1 MNHKLVTVADRFE
14 YEGKL
19 HYNCQTTRVH
29 TATDFEGGKVT
40 MGVTHFLP
48 NGYADVRPAAYE
60 MIYTCLLGKIAIQI
74 VDGDVNTEYVLDAGD
89 SIRMMPGVQ
98 RGCRV
103 IGPDYCD
110 LQVVIING

>member
-1 MNHKLVTVADRFE
+1 MSHKVVTVADRFE

-19 HYNCQTTRVH
+19 HYNCQTTRLH
-29 TATDFEGGKVT
+29 TNTDLEGGKIT

-48 NGYADVRPAAYE
+48 NGYADIRPAAFE
-60 MIYTCLLGKIAIQI
+60 MVYTCLLGKIAIQI
-74 VDGDVNTEYVLDAGD
+74 RDEGVETEYILNAGD
-89 SIRMMPGVQ
+89 SIRMMPGCE

-110 LQVVIING
+110 LQVVIVNE